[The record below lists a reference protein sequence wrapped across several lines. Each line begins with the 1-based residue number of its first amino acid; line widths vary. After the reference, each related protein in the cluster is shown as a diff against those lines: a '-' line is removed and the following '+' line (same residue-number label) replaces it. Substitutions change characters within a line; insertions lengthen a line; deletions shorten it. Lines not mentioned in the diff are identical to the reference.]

1 MDRPID
7 ERIGRVVKRISA
19 HHAATGR
26 KSNPNHEKRLA
37 RARVLEELPRLL
49 ARLTGCISDLND
61 RLGDDGVWLVLSVAE
76 RTPTTEAVF
85 TVSVED
91 GEDGPDMI
99 FNVDYAGRL
108 TAMLIRGGNRSLLYG
123 STVFDAERGFLL
135 NCLLELLEAR
145 YPAAEGG

>member
-1 MDRPID
+1 VDRAID
-7 ERIGRVVKRISA
+7 ERIGHVVERISA
-19 HHAATGR
+19 HQAATGR
-26 KSNPNHEKRLA
+26 KSNPNHEKRIA
-37 RARVLEELPRLL
+37 RARVLGELPRLL
-49 ARLTGCISDLND
+49 ARLTSSISDLND
-61 RLGDDGVWLVLSVAE
+61 RLGDDAVWLILNVAD

-108 TAMLIRGGNRSLLYG
+108 TAMLTRGGNRSLVHA
-123 STVFDAERGFLL
+123 STVFDADTGFLL

-145 YPAAEGG
+145 YPAAEGA